1 MGITGSA
8 AEASPSADQ
17 ATNGSGEPEH
27 VLGDDIVT
35 ALMPSRPSTREESRT
50 RPERGVWEYRTELL
64 ERGFLG
70 WRSEQLDLKTLQA
83 RLDELGEDGWELV
96 HASWNHRVRGRHG
109 GHVLLFKRLRA

>member
-1 MGITGSA
+1 MGIT
-8 AEASPSADQ
+8 ASTVDASLSTDQ

-27 VLGDDIVT
+27 VLGDDIVA
-35 ALMPSRPSTREESRT
+35 ALLPSRAPARDEGHAAGERE
-50 RPERGVWEYRTELL
+50 VWEYRTELL

-70 WRSEQLDLKTLQA
+70 WRSEQLDLQTLQA

-109 GHVLLFKRLRA
+109 GHVLLFKRLRS

>member
-8 AEASPSADQ
+8 IDASASADQ

-27 VLGDDIVT
+27 LLGDDIAT
-35 ALMPSRPSTREESRT
+35 ALLPSRAPTRADRRASK
-50 RPERGVWEYRTELL
+50 ERGVWEYRTELL

-70 WRSEQLDLKTLQA
+70 WRSEQLDLGTLQA
-83 RLDELGEDGWELV
+83 RLDDLGEDGWELV

-109 GHVLLFKRLRA
+109 GHVLLFKRLRT